1 MQYRTEEDEKRDR
14 KKYCKRSRDWKRK
27 RQVLTSLFTESEK
40 DQEPLST
47 IPDGNSEQLSSKT
60 VATSSD
66 GLTID
71 SADSSQQKNST
82 ATSELEVR
90 DGSSKKTKRIRPTD
104 EGGSGQTQGNASKRT
119 SSSPKRV
126 EKVQDNEIIFEKR
139 RGEDELETPAGE
151 KVVGRKT
158 KKSSGEKETVT
169 RRHLRSSRKNRQKML
184 KLKIRKTVS
193 KARLK
198 SYGLSV

>member
-1 MQYRTEEDEKRDR
+1 M
-14 KKYCKRSRDWKRK
+14 
-27 RQVLTSLFTESEK
+27 LTSLFTESEK

-66 GLTID
+66 GVTIE

-126 EKVQDNEIIFEKR
+126 EKVQDSEITFEKR

-158 KKSSGEKETVT
+158 KKKSSGEKETVT
-169 RRHLRSSRKNRQKML
+169 HRHLRSSRKNRQKML
-184 KLKIRKTVS
+184 KLKLRKQFQKLGSSLTDFQ
-193 KARLK
+193 
-198 SYGLSV
+198 YDQQ